1 MEYRPYIASFFKTL
15 AAFIAFGVVVLAPYG
30 WWFMAKS
37 GDVDLQGVVRE
48 QAAGRFAIFGSGVSQ
63 DFVDYKLTLYSAVK
77 PDIIAL
83 GSSRVMQFRGK
94 YFTRKFLNIGGTSG
108 NLAVLRSTV
117 EAMLKVHTPEA
128 VILGLDF
135 WWFTQRWEA
144 DPFKE
149 VPPTFGTY
157 AYSFDVLK
165 TPYEWLLDGKLTPGQ
180 FFAPL
185 TGGFEK
191 HLYGIMA
198 QKTGDGF
205 ATDGSWYYTA
215 DVTGQQHPFDYQFQ
229 DTLKQVRYGIKAFAA
244 APEIPAAHVDAL
256 AEILCKLQ
264 SRGVRTYLFIT
275 PLSQTVYDAMHERE
289 KDYPQMFR
297 LAEILNARDIEVQDY
312 SDPRVLKSVDCEFV
326 DGFHGGDVTYARI
339 LRALADK
346 YPSLVQHVDIL
357 KLDEDIHYYNGFA
370 MVPDERVTRLPE
382 VDFMNFQ
389 CRKERA
395 AAPEFVR
402 PSLPTATPKAPGSRA
417 PAKTP
422 GKKR

>member
-15 AAFIAFGVVVLAPYG
+15 AALAAFGLVVLVPYG
-30 WWFMAKS
+30 WWFIAKS

-63 DFVDYKLTLYSAVK
+63 DFVDYKLALYSAVK
-77 PDIIAL
+77 PDIIVL

-94 YFTRKFLNIGGTSG
+94 YFTKKFLNIGGTAG
-108 NLAVLRSTV
+108 NLAVLRSTI
-117 EAMLKVHTPEA
+117 EAMLKVHKPEA

-135 WWFTQRWEA
+135 WWFTQKWEA

-149 VPPTFGTY
+149 VPPTSGTY
-157 AYSFDVLK
+157 AYTFDVLK
-165 TPYEWLLDGKLTPGQ
+165 TPYTWLLEGKLTAGQ

-215 DVTGQQHPFDYQFQ
+215 DVTGQQHPFDYKFQ

-244 APEIPAAHVDAL
+244 APEIPVAHVDAL
-256 AEILCKLQ
+256 AEMLCKLQ
-264 SRGVRTYLFIT
+264 SRGVQTYIFIT
-275 PLSQTVYDAMHERE
+275 PLSQAVYEAMRERE
-289 KDYPQMFR
+289 KDYPQMFQ
-297 LAEILNARDIEVQDY
+297 LAEALDARGIEVQDY
-312 SDPRVLKSVDCEFV
+312 SDPRVLNATDCEFV

-339 LRALADK
+339 LRDLADK

-357 KLDEDIHYYNGFA
+357 KLDEDIHHYNGFA
-370 MVPDERVTRLPE
+370 MAPDARVTKLPE
-382 VDFMNFQ
+382 VDFMDFQ
-389 CRKERA
+389 CRKERTAAMEVMRPNVPA
-395 AAPEFVR
+395 AA
-402 PSLPTATPKAPGSRA
+402 PKAPGSKT
-417 PAKTP
+417 PAKIP

>member
-1 MEYRPYIASFFKTL
+1 M
-15 AAFIAFGVVVLAPYG
+15 AFGLVVLAPYA
-30 WWFMAKS
+30 WWFIAKS

-48 QAAGRFAIFGSGVSQ
+48 QAAGRFALFGSGVSQ

-77 PDIIAL
+77 PDIIVL

-94 YFTRKFLNIGGTSG
+94 YFTKKFLNIGGTAG
-108 NLAVLRSTV
+108 NLAVLRSTL
-117 EAMLKVHTPEA
+117 EAMLKTHTPEA

-135 WWFTQRWEA
+135 WWFTQKWEA

-149 VPPTFGTY
+149 VPPTSGTY
-157 AYSFDVLK
+157 AYTFDVLK
-165 TPYEWLLDGKLTPGQ
+165 TPYEWLLEGKLTPGQ

-198 QKTGDGF
+198 QTTGDGF

-215 DVTGQQHPFDYQFQ
+215 DVTGRQRPFDYQFK

-244 APEIPAAHVDAL
+244 APAVSIAHVDAL
-256 AEILCKLQ
+256 GEILCKLQ
-264 SRGVRTYLFIT
+264 ARGIRVYTFIA
-275 PLSQTVYDAMHERE
+275 PLAPTVYDAMYKRE
-289 KDYPQMFR
+289 KDYPQVFR
-297 LAEILNARDIEVQDY
+297 LEEVLRGRGIEVQDY
-312 SDPRVLKSVDCEFV
+312 SNPQALKSTDCEFV
-326 DGFHGGDVTYARI
+326 DGFHGGDVTHARL

-370 MVPDERVTRLPE
+370 MAPDERVTSLRE

-395 AAPEFVR
+395 ATPEFTR
-402 PSLPTATPKAPGSRA
+402 PYAPSAPKATPGR
-417 PAKTP
+417 TP
-422 GKKR
+422 VKKR

>member
-15 AAFIAFGVVVLAPYG
+15 AALVAFGLVVLIPYA
-30 WWFMAKS
+30 WWFIAKS

-94 YFTRKFLNIGGTSG
+94 YFTKKFLNIGGTAG
-108 NLAVLRSTV
+108 NLAVLRSTI
-117 EAMLKVHTPEA
+117 EAMLKVHTPET

-135 WWFTQRWEA
+135 WWFTQKWEA

-149 VPPTFGTY
+149 VPPTSGTY
-157 AYSFDVLK
+157 AYTFDVLK
-165 TPYEWLLDGKLTPGQ
+165 SPYQWLLEGKLTARQ

-215 DVTGQQHPFDYQFQ
+215 DVTGQQHPFDYKFQ
-229 DTLKQVRYGIKAFAA
+229 DTLKQVRYGIKAFAP
-244 APEIPAAHVDAL
+244 APEIPVAHVDAL
-256 AEILCKLQ
+256 AEILCKLH
-264 SRGVRTYLFIT
+264 SRGVRTYIFIS
-275 PLSQTVYDAMHERE
+275 PLSQAVYDLMRERE
-289 KDYPQMFR
+289 KDYPQTFQ
-297 LAEILNARDIEVQDY
+297 LEQVLSARDIEVQNY
-312 SDPRVLKSVDCEFV
+312 INPQTLKSTDCEFV

-339 LRALADK
+339 LRDMADK

-370 MVPDERVTRLPE
+370 MVPDERVTKLPE

-395 AAPEFVR
+395 GAPELAR
-402 PSLPTATPKAPGSRA
+402 PKSPVSAPAPGGKAPV
-417 PAKTP
+417 KIP

>member
-1 MEYRPYIASFFKTL
+1 MEYRPYIASFFKIL
-15 AAFIAFGVVVLAPYG
+15 AALTTFGLVVLAPYS
-30 WWFMAKS
+30 WWFIAKS

-48 QAAGRFAIFGSGVSQ
+48 QAAGRFAVFGSGVSQ
-63 DFVDYKLTLYSAVK
+63 DFVDYKLTLYSAVR
-77 PDIIAL
+77 PDIIVL

-94 YFTRKFLNIGGTSG
+94 YFTKRFLNIGGTAG
-108 NLAVLRSTV
+108 NLAVLRSTI
-117 EAMLKVHTPEA
+117 EAMLKAHTPEA
-128 VILGLDF
+128 VIIGLDF
-135 WWFTQRWEA
+135 WWFTQKWEN

-149 VPPTFGTY
+149 VPPTSGTY
-157 AYSFDVLK
+157 AYTFDVLK
-165 TPYEWLLDGKLTPGQ
+165 TPYEWLLEGKLTAGQ

-205 ATDGSWYYTA
+205 APDGSWYYAA

-229 DTLKQVRYGIKAFAA
+229 DTLKQVRHGIKAFAA

-264 SRGVRTYLFIT
+264 SRGIRTYLFIA
-275 PLSQTVYDAMHERE
+275 PLSLTVYDLMYERE
-289 KDYPQMFR
+289 KDYPQLFQ
-297 LAEILNARDIEVQDY
+297 LAALLNARDIEVQDY
-312 SDPRVLKSVDCEFV
+312 SNPRVLKSTDCEFL

-370 MVPDERVTRLPE
+370 MAPDERVTKLPE
-382 VDFMNFQ
+382 VDFMRFQ

-395 AAPEFVR
+395 PAPDAR
-402 PSLPTATPKAPGSRA
+402 PSSPASAPKAPGGKT

>member
-1 MEYRPYIASFFKTL
+1 MEYRPYIARFFKTL
-15 AAFIAFGVVVLAPYG
+15 AALTAFSLVTLAPYG
-30 WWFMAKS
+30 WWFIAKS
-37 GDVDLQGVVRE
+37 GDVDLKGVVRE
-48 QAAGRFAIFGSGVSQ
+48 QAAGRFALFGSGVSQ
-63 DFVDYKLTLYSAVK
+63 DFVEYKLALYAAVK
-77 PDIIAL
+77 PDIIVL

-94 YFTRKFLNIGGTSG
+94 YFTKKFLNIGGTAG
-108 NLAVLRSTV
+108 NLAVLRSTLD
-117 EAMLKVHTPEA
+117 AMLKVHTPQA

-135 WWFTQRWEA
+135 WWFTQKWEA

-149 VPPTFGTY
+149 VPPTSGTY
-157 AYSFDVLK
+157 AYTFDVLK

-185 TGGFEK
+185 TGGFAK

-229 DTLKQVRYGIKAFAA
+229 DTLKQVRYSIKAFAA
-244 APEIPAAHVDAL
+244 APEVSTAHVDAL
-256 AEILCKLQ
+256 AEILCRLQ
-264 SRGVRTYLFIT
+264 SRGIRAYVFIP
-275 PLSQTVYDAMHERE
+275 PLSQTVYDAMLERE
-289 KDYPQMFR
+289 KDYPHLFR
-297 LAEILNARDIEVQDY
+297 LAESLAARGMDVQDY
-312 SDPRVLKSVDCEFV
+312 SNPQMLKATDCEFV

-339 LRALADK
+339 LRALADR

-370 MVPDERVTRLPE
+370 MAPDDRVSTLPE

-389 CRKERA
+389 CRKDRA
-395 AAPEFVR
+395 TAPEIAR
-402 PSLPTATPKAPGSRA
+402 PATPASAPKV

>member
-1 MEYRPYIASFFKTL
+1 MEYRPYLVSFFKTL
-15 AAFIAFGVVVLAPYG
+15 AALVLFSVMVLAPYG
-30 WWFMAKS
+30 WWFIAKS

-48 QAAGRFAIFGSGVSQ
+48 QSAGRFAVFGSGVSQ
-63 DFVDYKLTLYSAVK
+63 DFVDYKLALYSAVK
-77 PDIIAL
+77 PDIIVL

-94 YFTRKFLNIGGTSG
+94 YFTKKFLNIGGTAG
-108 NLAVLRSTV
+108 NLAVLRSTI
-117 EAMLKVHTPEA
+117 EAMLKVHTPET
-128 VILGLDF
+128 VLLGLDF
-135 WWFTQRWEA
+135 WWFTPQWEA

-149 VPPTFGTY
+149 VPPTSGTY
-157 AYSFDVLK
+157 TYTFDVLK
-165 TPYEWLLDGKLTPGQ
+165 SPYIWLLEGKLTAGQ

-215 DVTGQQHPFDYQFQ
+215 DVTGQQHPFDYRFQ

-244 APEIPAAHVDAL
+244 APGLSIAHVDAL

-264 SRGVRTYLFIT
+264 ARGVRTYIFIP
-275 PLSQTVYDAMHERE
+275 PLSQTVYDAMCERE
-289 KDYPQMFR
+289 KDYPQLFQ
-297 LAEILNARDIEVQDY
+297 LAEVLNARGIEVQDY
-312 SDPRVLKSVDCEFV
+312 SNPQLIQSTDCEFV

-339 LRALADK
+339 LRDLADK
-346 YPSLVQHVDIL
+346 FPALVQYIDIL
-357 KLDEDIHYYNGFA
+357 KLDEDIHSYNGFA
-370 MVPDERVTRLPE
+370 MVPDERITKLPE
-382 VDFMNFQ
+382 VDFMDFQ

-395 AAPEFVR
+395 AAPEFIR
-402 PSLPTATPKAPGSRA
+402 PSAPAAAPKAPGSRI
-417 PAKTP
+417 PAKTQ

>member
-1 MEYRPYIASFFKTL
+1 MECRSYIASFFKTL
-15 AAFIAFGVVVLAPYG
+15 AALAAFGLTVLAPYG
-30 WWFMAKS
+30 WWFIAKS

-48 QAAGRFAIFGSGVSQ
+48 QAADRFAIFGSGVSQ

-94 YFTRKFLNIGGTSG
+94 YFTRKFLNIGGTAG

-128 VILGLDF
+128 MILGLDF
-135 WWFTQRWEA
+135 WWFTQKWEA

-149 VPPTFGTY
+149 VPPTSGTY
-157 AYSFDVLK
+157 AYSLDVLK
-165 TPYEWLLDGKLTPGQ
+165 SPYTWLLEGKLTAGQ

-185 TGGFEK
+185 TGGFKK

-215 DVTGQQHPFDYQFQ
+215 DVTGQQHPFDYKFQ
-229 DTLKQVRYGIKAFAA
+229 DTLKQVQYGIKAFAA

-256 AEILCKLQ
+256 AEILCKLH
-264 SRGVRTYLFIT
+264 SRGVRTYIFIA
-275 PLSQTVYDAMHERE
+275 PLSQPVYDLMRERE
-289 KDYPQMFR
+289 RDYPQLFQ
-297 LAEILNARDIEVQDY
+297 LTQLLSARDIEVQDY
-312 SDPRVLKSVDCEFV
+312 SNPQVLKSTDCEFV
-326 DGFHGGDVTYARI
+326 DGFHGGDVTHARI

-346 YPSLVQHVDIL
+346 DPSLVQHVDIL

-370 MVPDERVTRLPE
+370 MVPDDRVTKLPE
-382 VDFMNFQ
+382 VDFMHFQ

-395 AAPEFVR
+395 AAPEPARSSMPAV
-402 PSLPTATPKAPGSRA
+402 APKAPASKTPAKA
-417 PAKTP
+417 PAK
-422 GKKR
+422 KR

>member
-1 MEYRPYIASFFKTL
+1 MECRPYIASFFKML
-15 AAFIAFGVVVLAPYG
+15 AAFVAFGLVVLAPYG
-30 WWFMAKS
+30 WWFIAKS

-63 DFVDYKLTLYSAVK
+63 DFVEYKLALYSAVK
-77 PDIIAL
+77 PDIVAL

-94 YFTRKFLNIGGTSG
+94 YFTNRFLNVGGTAG
-108 NLAVLRSTV
+108 NLAVLRSTI
-117 EAMLKVHTPEA
+117 EAMLKVHTPDTM
-128 VILGLDF
+128 ILGLDF
-135 WWFTQRWEA
+135 WWFTKKWEA

-149 VPPTFGTY
+149 VPPTSGTY

-165 TPYEWLLDGKLTPGQ
+165 TPYIWLLEGKLTAGQ

-185 TGGFEK
+185 TGGFAK
-191 HLYGIMA
+191 HLYGVMA

-215 DVTGQQHPFDYQFQ
+215 DVTGQQHPFDYKFQ
-229 DTLKQVRYGIKAFAA
+229 DTLKQVRHGIKAFAA
-244 APEIPAAHVDAL
+244 APEISTAHVDAL
-256 AEILCKLQ
+256 AEILCKLH
-264 SRGVRTYLFIT
+264 SRGVRTYIFIS
-275 PLSQTVYDAMHERE
+275 PLSQTVYELMHKRE
-289 KDYPQMFR
+289 KDYPQLFL
-297 LAEILNARDIEVQDY
+297 LAEALSARGIEVQDY
-312 SDPRVLKSVDCEFV
+312 SNPQALRSADCEFV

-339 LRALADK
+339 LRDLADK

-357 KLDEDIHYYNGFA
+357 KLDEDMHYYNGFA

-395 AAPEFVR
+395 AAPEATR
-402 PSLPTATPKAPGSRA
+402 PGAPGLTPKAPGS
-417 PAKTP
+417 KTP
-422 GKKR
+422 VKIPVKKR